1 LIVHGVRQHHK
12 ACVDLLKRSIARS
25 SGSSFRTAV
34 LANFHTLNKYRFGTE
49 GTQQLGCLSG
59 HCLSY
64 LLYAVFHD
72 YCANPDT
79 GSLPFKDRSSRER
92 ERIGSTRTGHHN
104 LVARHHIVSFP
115 TFSHGSTHIGNSRGQ
130 SWALRQGRPF
140 YKLGAIS
147 LLRSSM
153 SYEAV
158 IEIPRGSRNKYEVD
172 HETGRVHLD
181 RVLFTPF
188 VYPVDYG
195 YFDNTLGGD
204 GDPLDALV
212 LLEFPVFP
220 GVVVDVRPVG
230 VLPME
235 DDGGIDEKIVCV
247 PTKDPRWA
255 HIQDINDVPQ
265 QTKNELK
272 HFFEH
277 YKDLEPGKWVK
288 VGEWAGKD
296 VAEKLIVEA
305 IERYK
310 A

>member
-1 LIVHGVRQHHK
+1 
-12 ACVDLLKRSIARS
+12 
-25 SGSSFRTAV
+25 
-34 LANFHTLNKYRFGTE
+34 
-49 GTQQLGCLSG
+49 
-59 HCLSY
+59 
-64 LLYAVFHD
+64 
-72 YCANPDT
+72 
-79 GSLPFKDRSSRER
+79 
-92 ERIGSTRTGHHN
+92 
-104 LVARHHIVSFP
+104 
-115 TFSHGSTHIGNSRGQ
+115 
-130 SWALRQGRPF
+130 
-140 YKLGAIS
+140 
-147 LLRSSM
+147 M

-212 LLEFPVFP
+212 LLEFPVYP
-220 GVVVDVRPVG
+220 GVVVDVRAVG

-247 PTKDPRWA
+247 PAKDPRWA
-255 HIQDINDVPQ
+255 HIQDIDDVPT

-310 A
+310 NN

>member
-1 LIVHGVRQHHK
+1 
-12 ACVDLLKRSIARS
+12 
-25 SGSSFRTAV
+25 
-34 LANFHTLNKYRFGTE
+34 
-49 GTQQLGCLSG
+49 
-59 HCLSY
+59 
-64 LLYAVFHD
+64 
-72 YCANPDT
+72 
-79 GSLPFKDRSSRER
+79 
-92 ERIGSTRTGHHN
+92 
-104 LVARHHIVSFP
+104 
-115 TFSHGSTHIGNSRGQ
+115 
-130 SWALRQGRPF
+130 
-140 YKLGAIS
+140 
-147 LLRSSM
+147 M

-195 YFDNTLGGD
+195 YFEKTLGGD

-220 GVVVDVRPVG
+220 GVVVDVRPVA

-255 HIQDINDVPQ
+255 HIQDVNDIPE
-265 QTKNELK
+265 QTKNEIK

-288 VGEWAGKD
+288 VGQWAGKD

-305 IERYK
+305 LERYQD
-310 A
+310 